1 VRVLV
6 QTLVIVRTP
15 ELDGSLAWRRSTRIM
30 KKRMLRTKTKI
41 KLAALA
47 YRCLAF
53 GRTFAGKDNFAT
65 VTRRGLRWHLDLSEG
80 IDFSIYLFGVFER
93 STAVTLQKL
102 VKSGDVVFDIGANI
116 GAHTLGLARSV
127 GPAGRVFAFEPASF
141 AFAKLKDN
149 LALNPELEART
160 HPRQILLAA
169 EPSGLAQQQI
179 YASWPL
185 TENNSVHPK
194 HRGRLSA
201 TLGASVDTLDH
212 FVACEGIDRVNLIK
226 MDVDGE
232 ELQVLRGGLGILKEF
247 QPLLVMEISPYVH
260 AEHNNSFGTF
270 VALLRESG
278 YSLLDAATWNPLPL
292 DAARLETLI
301 PDGASINAIAR
312 PKNRL

>member
-1 VRVLV
+1 
-6 QTLVIVRTP
+6 
-15 ELDGSLAWRRSTRIM
+15 M

-260 AEHNNSFGTF
+260 AEHHNSFGTF

>member
-1 VRVLV
+1 
-6 QTLVIVRTP
+6 
-15 ELDGSLAWRRSTRIM
+15 M
-30 KKRMLRTKTKI
+30 
-41 KLAALA
+41 LAALA

-53 GRTFAGKDNFAT
+53 GRAFAGKDNFTT

-102 VKSGDVVFDIGANI
+102 VNSGDVVFDIGANI

-141 AFAKLKDN
+141 AFAKLRDN

-160 HPRQILLAA
+160 HSRQILLAS
-169 EPSGLAQQQI
+169 EPCGLAQREI

-185 TENNSVHPK
+185 TENSSVHPK
-194 HRGRLSA
+194 HRGRLAA

-212 FVACEGIDRVNLIK
+212 FAECEGIDRVNLIK
-226 MDVDGE
+226 MDVDGQ
-232 ELQVLRGGLGILKEF
+232 ELQVLRGGLRILKEF

-260 AEHNNSFGTF
+260 AEHNNSFSTF
-270 VALLRESG
+270 VSLLREAG
-278 YSLLDAATWNPLPL
+278 YSLQDAATWNPLPL
-292 DAARLETLI
+292 DAARLEALI